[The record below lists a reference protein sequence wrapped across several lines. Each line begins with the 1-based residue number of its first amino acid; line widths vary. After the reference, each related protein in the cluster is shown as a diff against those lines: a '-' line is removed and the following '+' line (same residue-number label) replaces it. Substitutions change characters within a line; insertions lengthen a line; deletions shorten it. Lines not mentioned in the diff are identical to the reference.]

1 MGMAIQAQTFP
12 FEDFKHLEEWMVSQS
27 WKWQREQKG
36 IISIRY
42 VVNNHGDRKSPK
54 DPLRNGLFMAYKWG

>member
-36 IISIRY
+36 IISIRMI
-42 VVNNHGDRKSPK
+42 
-54 DPLRNGLFMAYKWG
+54 LFRIRG